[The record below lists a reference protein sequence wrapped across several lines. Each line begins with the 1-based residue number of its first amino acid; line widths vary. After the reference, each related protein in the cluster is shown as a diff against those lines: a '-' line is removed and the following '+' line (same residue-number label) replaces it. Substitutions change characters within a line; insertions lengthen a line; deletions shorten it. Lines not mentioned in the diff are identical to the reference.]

1 MVMKDSNYEVKGQRV
16 MTWKSGP
23 TPLPPPQTTYN
34 VPFLSRIVYGVASQ
48 NGVKPYK
55 YPNPH
60 SYNVMN
66 IADWRG
72 ERVTSYPVSGMP
84 VHRYES
90 IGTFGSN
97 SAKGYT
103 PPWESTSLFNAA
115 LEKLNSKTRGSLDL
129 SISLAEA
136 GQTLRMV
143 KSTTKFLDFAKFAGL
158 GGVVAGTRAL
168 ANGWLQFQYGWRP
181 LLSDVFAAA
190 DEGIRI
196 SINKIEHFHA
206 RQKRIMDGT
215 LEPMQVVDG
224 VLIPTHVVMTGV
236 QSCQFN
242 IRLTIPDESFDPT
255 RWTSMNPISIG
266 WELIP
271 YSFVVDWFVDVG
283 SYLRNVETALLYNTR
298 WHSGSVTELYQ
309 IETEETVN
317 GFFFTSGGMT
327 ERWNKFSA
335 FSKKVFFRRSVLT
348 SYPLP
353 HAPTFKVDLGS
364 SRMITAAALLRQML
378 KK

>member
-1 MVMKDSNYEVKGQRV
+1 MVMKNFSYETKGSRT

-23 TPLPPPQTTYN
+23 VPLPPPAVTNN
-34 VPFLSRIVYGVASQ
+34 VPFVNGNVNGVYSQ
-48 NGVKPYK
+48 NGSRPYT
-55 YPNPH
+55 YSNPH
-60 SYNVMN
+60 SYNVFS
-66 IADWRG
+66 IAEWYG
-72 ERVTSYPVSGMP
+72 TRVTSYPVPGMQL
-84 VHRYES
+84 HKYES
-90 IGTFGSN
+90 KGTWGSN
-97 SAKGYT
+97 SAHGYF
-103 PPWESTSLFNAA
+103 PPWERTSLYNAA

-129 SISLAEA
+129 SITLAEA
-136 GQTLRMV
+136 GQTKRMI
-143 KSTTKFLDFAKFAGL
+143 KSVGKFTDFAKFAGL

-196 SINKIEHFHA
+196 SINQIEHFHA
-206 RQKRIMDGT
+206 RKKITMKDT
-215 LEPMQVVDG
+215 ISPSQVVAG
-224 VLIPTHVVMTGV
+224 VSIPTEVGLDGV

-242 IRLTIPDESFDPT
+242 IRLTIPTESFDPT

-271 YSFVVDWFVDVG
+271 YSFVIDWFVDVG

-298 WHSGSVTELYQ
+298 WHSGSVSELYSLKTDERQ
-309 IETEETVN
+309 S
-317 GFFFTSGGMT
+317 GYQFTSGGMT
-327 ERWNKFSA
+327 ERWDDFTCYSRRVM
-335 FSKKVFFRRSVLT
+335 FLRSVLT

-353 HAPTFKVDLGS
+353 RKPTFKVDLGS
-364 SRMITAAALLRQML
+364 ERLISAASLLRQLL